1 MLKELLEQ
9 GFGIKEDLNCAERIL
24 YGANEVYNLGLDRDD
39 LKLAAGFGGGM
50 AIESICGALTASIM
64 VLGRMYVKD
73 RAHESGRIKELV
85 RELFNLYAEAMGSIL
100 CAPLKEKYRTEEM
113 GCQAVIVKAAEI
125 LDEIV
130 ERGAKDASGN
140 TDAEGASV

>member
-1 MLKELLEQ
+1 
-9 GFGIKEDLNCAERIL
+9 
-24 YGANEVYNLGLDRDD
+24 
-39 LKLAAGFGGGM
+39 M
-50 AIESICGALTASIM
+50 AIESLRALTASIM
-64 VLGRMYVKD
+64 VLGRMYVKIGPTAAASKSWSGNCLTCTP
-73 RAHESGRIKELV
+73 RQWAAFSAH
-85 RELFNLYAEAMGSIL
+85 
-100 CAPLKEKYRTEEM
+100 LKEKYRTEEM